1 MNETGLRAA
10 VNDKVKRILH
20 VQSMTYA
27 SLSTNGTPDN
37 YYDGP
42 ISDLWAEY
50 KMLKSMPRSGIAIG
64 AYSPQQLRWMTR
76 RWRHGRNV
84 IGLVGLPN
92 RTVCVQHTPEEW
104 LNGTT
109 VTSAIT
115 IKETATWLIN
125 FCGLASADS
134 EVC

>member
-1 MNETGLRAA
+1 MNEGGLRKAI
-10 VNDKVKRILH
+10 NKHFKKILH
-20 VQSMTYA
+20 QQSMTHA
-27 SLSTNGTPDN
+27 ARTHNGTPDD

-42 ISDLWAEY
+42 KSDLWAEY

-64 AYSPQQLRWMTR
+64 AYSPQQIRWMTR

-92 RTVCVQHTPEEW
+92 KMVCLQHTPKEW
-104 LNGTT
+104 IYGTT

-115 IKETATWLIN
+115 IKETAKWLID
-125 FCGLASADS
+125 FCGLASELSA
-134 EVC
+134 E